1 MTYGWRTDVPGVLS
15 LHSDECP
22 VRNGMDCRCG
32 PLGYRGSTPG
42 GPTYDEGRHVATGRI
57 ELGVIVEEY
66 LRAVED
72 GLANDRYG
80 RPHTLA
86 SLRTLRAGLGHVHA
100 ELGTIPIQDVRRSDL
115 RNLLGQLRAAGVD
128 AGRVDAVADGLH
140 ELFSYAVRN
149 DVVELSPAV
158 ELGEAVAASPP
169 WPSWSSDTGQPRL
182 VGPDPHPAA
191 GLVTGIGFGPGYGT
205 GAHPS
210 FPSMP
215 RPADAGTGMFQ
226 TPPPADAG
234 SGLFQAPLPA
244 GAGAFQAPLPAGAAT
259 GAFQTPGETE
269 ASLQERWM
277 WWTVRLIVLVFVLI
291 ALVLVA
297 ESV

>member
-15 LHSDECP
+15 LHSDGCP

-42 GPTYDEGRHVATGRI
+42 EPTYDEGRHVATGRT
-57 ELGVIVEEY
+57 ELGVVAEEY
-66 LRAVED
+66 LRVVED
-72 GLANDRYG
+72 GLATDRFG

-149 DVVELSPAV
+149 DFVELSPAV
-158 ELGEAVAASPP
+158 ELGEAAAAPQD
-169 WPSWSSDTGQPRL
+169 WPSWSSDPGQPRL
-182 VGPDPHPAA
+182 VGPDPDPAA
-191 GLVTGIGFGPGYGT
+191 GLVTGIGFGPGYGYGT

-210 FPSMP
+210 FHSMP
-215 RPADAGTGMFQ
+215 LPAA
-226 TPPPADAG
+226 AG
-234 SGLFQAPLPA
+234 SGMFQAPLPA
-244 GAGAFQAPLPAGAAT
+244 TAGTGAFQAPPPGAAGT
-259 GAFQTPGETE
+259 GAFQAPAATD